1 MKFNFRPVNE
11 KNKIP
16 REKVVKQ
23 LIEGTIIIIR
33 DNKYMFQLKD
43 STLVLPLTRK
53 SYSCEGYSVIY
64 RPDTEIKNKWIKI
77 IRNSSERQFSAP
89 KCYTPFKVGTKV
101 NGYLC
106 REDNIDKFD
115 LRNNGID

>member
-1 MKFNFRPVNE
+1 MKFNFTPVSE
-11 KNKIP
+11 KKKIP

-23 LIEGTIIIIR
+23 LIEGTIVIR
-33 DNKYMFQLKD
+33 NNEYMFQLKNG
-43 STLVLPLTRK
+43 TVVLPLTRK
-53 SYSCEGYSVIY
+53 SYSCEGHSVIY
-64 RPDTEIKNKWIKI
+64 RPDTEMKNKWIKV
-77 IRNSSERQFSAP
+77 IRGSSERQFSAP